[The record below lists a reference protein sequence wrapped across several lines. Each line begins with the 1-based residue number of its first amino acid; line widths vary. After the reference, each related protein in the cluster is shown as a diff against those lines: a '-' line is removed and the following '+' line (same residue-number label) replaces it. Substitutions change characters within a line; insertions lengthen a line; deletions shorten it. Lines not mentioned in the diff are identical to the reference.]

1 MKRKAIWTFC
11 AALCILGAAACVKEG
26 EPSPNEHGY
35 ADKAELESMLEG
47 KWLADLDGD
56 PEQDVVLM
64 QLDFGCGAS
73 GRQTVCVS
81 TLGGGDH
88 SYDLASED
96 VTWSVV
102 ENYEGYAS
110 AGLSGDAVCLV
121 AENEVFYI
129 VKQIAADSLKLQYSY
144 ADSTSTMAFGR
155 VSKDI
160 DTSTLVKPALE
171 YNSVGDLEGG
181 GERGK
186 YQAWMADV
194 PDDRKICD
202 MCIPGSHDSGTNG
215 VDNVM
220 RFAAC
225 CQGMNIQSQWD
236 YGCRAFDLRV
246 RVDGK
251 KLSLFHNF
259 VPCNLEFWYA
269 LDRIKNRLKE
279 NPTETAIVIV
289 KPEGNDMAK
298 GWLASK
304 ILSFLVRNI
313 VGLNLSFDEENVV
326 SGQMKALLAL
336 NESGLEFIA
345 PRADLTLGQARGK
358 IIVVFR
364 YDYLENLS
372 GGEFDSIGYASKWGG
387 KGSIT
392 THPDGQPSSF
402 DFYVQD
408 VFGQDDGESDSDWFA
423 RKQKAFTSAWD
434 ISAQD
439 ESDCWYFNAA
449 SGYNAE
455 SYSIPN
461 YVLTAN
467 SLYRSFASTIELFPG
482 RGIVLQDFLGVQT
495 MKRLTV
501 TETTA
506 IVLEVIPLSFQPF
519 VSARSI
525 ADGLYSIAISLTS
538 CKYDVDGL
546 KLTEAVIRKN
556 FQ

>member
-11 AALCILGAAACVKEG
+11 AALCILGAAACEKEG
-26 EPSPNEHGY
+26 EPSPNERGY

-47 KWLADLDGD
+47 KWIADLDGD

-64 QLDFGCGAS
+64 QLDFGSGAS

-102 ENYEGYAS
+102 ENYDGYAS
-110 AGLSGDAVCLV
+110 AGLKGDAVCLV

-194 PDDRKICD
+194 PDERKICD

-215 VDNVM
+215 VDNVL

-298 GWLASK
+298 GWLTSK

-336 NESGLEFIA
+336 DESGLEFIA
-345 PRADLTLGQARGK
+345 PPRG
-358 IIVVFR
+358 
-364 YDYLENLS
+364 
-372 GGEFDSIGYASKWGG
+372 
-387 KGSIT
+387 
-392 THPDGQPSSF
+392 PDPGP
-402 DFYVQD
+402 
-408 VFGQDDGESDSDWFA
+408 G
-423 RKQKAFTSAWD
+423 AWKD
-434 ISAQD
+434 
-439 ESDCWYFNAA
+439 NRR
-449 SGYNAE
+449 
-455 SYSIPN
+455 
-461 YVLTAN
+461 V
-467 SLYRSFASTIELFPG
+467 
-482 RGIVLQDFLGVQT
+482 
-495 MKRLTV
+495 
-501 TETTA
+501 
-506 IVLEVIPLSFQPF
+506 PL
-519 VSARSI
+519 
-525 ADGLYSIAISLTS
+525 
-538 CKYDVDGL
+538 
-546 KLTEAVIRKN
+546 
-556 FQ
+556 